1 MILRRCRARP
11 QAPQH
16 SPLATNPALQSS
28 PTSQIQTCVR
38 RHASFTVVWIKTLA
52 SARNTQRRW
61 LAGAVGVLLATA
73 AAAAEF
79 PALLEYRVGD
89 QAEVDIV
96 TPVALVVFDPVRTES
111 LRKAEA
117 QRVNPIFRHFPLV
130 STLSERRLQSA
141 FTSAQTRF
149 TDGLEKLIGHPL
161 PLLNAE
167 FDRPQYAE
175 FVKAFSEQNSGFPIT
190 PQLAELWALGDDGE
204 IALNRQ
210 LARLRQWSNV
220 LVRADSLPNNERL
233 TTATLRLVT
242 VTNAAMPPTLA
253 VIDTHGWNVAS
264 TNVLTLSALRQTVER
279 AAPAV
284 ERADARYVS
293 TYLQPNCAFDEE
305 LTHQVRTRS
314 IEAINA
320 ADRYEPGQVIVKQGE
335 AVTERTKLAL
345 DELQSRTAAQ
355 RVQANADLERNR
367 VKAEATI
374 AQKAA
379 EETLATN
386 RWLLGALGVAAL
398 AFVSFGLFIFT
409 RRRALLAARRPGTS
423 SALVISSPAE
433 EAWRQRALAAEARA
447 QKATAMLRTKMLPH
461 MARWMVQEF
470 MQRLM
475 WQRRAILTEQQT
487 AEREVAELAERLE
500 NVHAPLEERLRAY
513 EHRIAELEA
522 ELAARGEQN
531 VEQIKARIETTR
543 RKLDGERSRDAQET
557 LNLG

>member
-1 MILRRCRARP
+1 M
-11 QAPQH
+11 
-16 SPLATNPALQSS
+16 
-28 PTSQIQTCVR
+28 R

-61 LAGAVGVLLATA
+61 LAGAVAVFLATA
-73 AAAAEF
+73 ATAAEF

-96 TPVALVVFDPVRTES
+96 TPVALVVFDPARTET

-130 STLSERRLQSA
+130 AAQSEQRLQSA
-141 FTSAQTRF
+141 FTGAQLRF
-149 TDGLEKLIGHPL
+149 TGGLEKLFGHPL

-175 FVKAFSEQNSGFPIT
+175 YVKAFGEQNSGFPIT

-220 LVRADSLPNNERL
+220 LVRADTLPNNERPA
-233 TTATLRLVT
+233 TATVRLVS
-242 VTNAAMPPTLA
+242 VTNAAMPLTLA
-253 VIDTHGWNVAS
+253 VIDAHGWNVAS

-279 AAPAV
+279 AAPAA

-305 LTHQVRTRS
+305 LTRQVRTRS

-367 VKAEATI
+367 VAAEATV

-398 AFVSFGLFIFT
+398 AFVALGFFLFT
-409 RRRALLAARRPGTS
+409 RRRSLLAARRPAGS
-423 SALVISSPAE
+423 MALVVSSPAE

-475 WQRRAILTEQQT
+475 SQRRAILTEQQT
-487 AEREVAELAERLE
+487 AEREVAELAGRLE

-513 EHRIAELEA
+513 EHRIAALEA
-522 ELAARGEQN
+522 ELAAKGEQN
-531 VEQIKARIETTR
+531 LELIKARIETTR
-543 RKLDGERSRDAQET
+543 RQLDGERTRDAQET